1 MIAINGSLWPGFL
14 VFLVIDMEFQVA
26 RLQEIVNKIQYFSK
40 LNFKNA
46 VDVQI
51 LLEADGLEYDQINK
65 LIGAGIKRVG
75 FSSLEQYLLWEN
87 LLLPCKRHY
96 LGDLEGQDLSGILA
110 NFDLIESVVSVEQ
123 ARFISDLNAK
133 TGKVSSILLKI
144 NILSEIKK
152 YGVLPVE
159 MNDVVGEI
167 VKMSGLRLVGINSYV
182 PELGNSKLVS
192 TALIQW
198 GVVLFQAGGDLW
210 RKTRC
215 AGLRFTCRTCRVRRR
230 FMKASFKSN
239 WSRFPRP
246 APSLMDP
253 RWRCGGFPLIPTA
266 GAAAVPW

>member
-1 MIAINGSLWPGFL
+1 
-14 VFLVIDMEFQVA
+14 MEFQVA

-51 LLEADGLEYDQINK
+51 LLEADGLDYDQINK

-123 ARFISDLNAK
+123 ARFISDFNAK
-133 TGKVSSILLKI
+133 MGKVSSILLKI

-192 TALIQW
+192 TARRKI
-198 GVVLFQAGGDLW
+198 GVVFKLFEQKYRGFEVLSTNHTANLSEIIAEGANEI
-210 RKTRC
+210 RI
-215 AGLRFTCRTCRVRRR
+215 GL
-230 FMKASFKSN
+230 KS
-239 WSRFPRP
+239 
-246 APSLMDP
+246 L
-253 RWRCGGFPLIPTA
+253 
-266 GAAAVPW
+266 V